1 MGSVIDQNNAAS
13 SDVDGCSMKQ
23 QWPFII
29 SKIDLGNV
37 SFISELHTYIVF
49 HRTLSVRQYEFLAL
63 CWIHSLEVQ
72 APVLFH

>member
-37 SFISELHTYIVF
+37 SFISELHTPSSIERF
-49 HRTLSVRQYEFLAL
+49 QYDNTSSSP
-63 CWIHSLEVQ
+63 CVGSKISLEVQ
-72 APVLFH
+72 APVFFH